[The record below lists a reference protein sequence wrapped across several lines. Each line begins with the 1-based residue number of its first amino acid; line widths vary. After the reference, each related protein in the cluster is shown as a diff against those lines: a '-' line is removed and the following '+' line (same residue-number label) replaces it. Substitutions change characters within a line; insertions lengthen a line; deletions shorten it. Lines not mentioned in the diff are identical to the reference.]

1 MTARCPSASAQE
13 QRGNHRK
20 ALVAHPPGW
29 LPSVG
34 RAQKLA
40 AGANNPR
47 TELVRC
53 PPASRS
59 PEPQGDP
66 HTMWGV
72 CTQWRRGGAQDTLKK
87 GKPARPPPLAI
98 LEPRETG
105 TLAATVARVRRQTFT
120 LKLSTLGTKG
130 TERRRQGSKGTCSPD
145 RAWRAGAQGTRC
157 LSSARRPAAPG
168 WPRAPSAPRGA
179 TSLHSP
185 GPAG

>member
-1 MTARCPSASAQE
+1 MGDGTLPLRFRPGTAQE
-13 QRGNHRK
+13 PRKGPCGSPRGR
-20 ALVAHPPGW
+20 
-29 LPSVG
+29 LPSPG

-40 AGANNPR
+40 AGANKP
-47 TELVRC
+47 VRR

-59 PEPQGDP
+59 PGPQGDE
-66 HTMWGV
+66 HIMWGCV
-72 CTQWRRGGAQDTLKK
+72 RSGGGGGAQDTLKK
-87 GKPARPPPLAI
+87 GKPARPPPLAS

-145 RAWRAGAQGTRC
+145 RAWRAGAQGTRY
-157 LSSARRPAAPG
+157 LSSAQRPAAPG
-168 WPRAPSAPRGA
+168 WPRAPRAPRGA
-179 TSLHSP
+179 TSLHGP